1 MNIKYLIPMLFL
13 SGCGFNQKPADI
25 FDYTLNDGDVHANH
39 CPDCSWYNLPG
50 RIYSSI
56 SQPLTFQINPHKF
69 NNGLKGTDS
78 YYLFALNLDA
88 PTAVVGTPTAG
99 TCIPGLPP
107 DPKKPNDKGTQ
118 PKFTKAE
125 RARNALLGFS
135 FSLADKAIANHMGD
149 IKATEIDANVLLGV
163 ATSGFSAGAT
173 LVSPAAAKTYSA
185 VASSTNATRSLFN
198 ESVYRNALSE
208 SLIGAVDAELISQKQ
223 DILEKLLYNCSDQYP
238 VDIALSDVQR
248 YNNAG
253 SFYNGLA
260 LLRTAAEQN
269 SSKKVADVNKTTG
282 SGNNA
287 TIPGVQATGDVAN
300 TNGSN
305 NTPNNVPPKLGLT
318 QTSKNIALLNSGSGF
333 FDVVISDVPQGDHVN
348 LSVTGNGVIIK
359 NATYKNIKSDTKS
372 TDFKFDSNA
381 GTVTVLADMTVA
393 YEVTGLN
400 KGDTITVTATMYL
413 DDKTIDTKTLN
424 FTAN

>member
-1 MNIKYLIPMLFL
+1 M
-13 SGCGFNQKPADI
+13 
-25 FDYTLNDGDVHANH
+25 
-39 CPDCSWYNLPG
+39 
-50 RIYSSI
+50 
-56 SQPLTFQINPHKF
+56 
-69 NNGLKGTDS
+69 
-78 YYLFALNLDA
+78 
-88 PTAVVGTPTAG
+88 
-99 TCIPGLPP
+99 
-107 DPKKPNDKGTQ
+107 
-118 PKFTKAE
+118 
-125 RARNALLGFS
+125 
-135 FSLADKAIANHMGD
+135 
-149 IKATEIDANVLLGV
+149 